1 MGRIL
6 FVLVVA
12 LWFALPACRKQS
24 ISATNITPDSTQ
36 TNTDTNTIK
45 AAEYQPYTD
54 TFIGGMYR
62 GYAHY
67 KPVGDTI
74 IRFYVNY
81 FAKDNFHITSN
92 VRYPHDENFN
102 IFSLDLRFLINS
114 NKLYTNN
121 ITSLKHIIFKQD
133 SVLFSWEVQEG
144 QANRGPLG
152 GSIYHSLVA
161 YGIKKPK
168 F

>member
-6 FVLVVA
+6 FVLVVT

-36 TNTDTNTIK
+36 TNTDTNTVT
-45 AAEYQPYTD
+45 AVAFQPYTD
-54 TFIGGMYR
+54 TFVGGMYR

-81 FAKDNFHITSN
+81 FAKDSFRITSN
-92 VRYPHDENFN
+92 VRYPHNENFN
-102 IFSLDLRFLINS
+102 IFSLDLKFLIDP

-121 ITSLKHIIFKQD
+121 ITCRKHIIFNQD

>member
-1 MGRIL
+1 MNRIL
-6 FVLVVA
+6 FALVIA
-12 LWFALPACRKQS
+12 LWGALAACKKQS

-36 TNTDTNTIK
+36 TNIDTNTVK

-54 TFIGGMYR
+54 TFIGGMHR

-74 IRFYVNY
+74 IQFYVYY
-81 FAKDNFHITSN
+81 FAKDSFRITSN

-121 ITSLKHIIFKQD
+121 ITSLKHLIFKQD

-152 GSIYHSLVA
+152 GSIYHSMVA

>member
-1 MGRIL
+1 MGRL
-6 FVLVVA
+6 FFVLAVI
-12 LWFALPACRKQS
+12 LWFALPACKKQS
-24 ISATNITPDSTQ
+24 NSAAEIQPDSTH
-36 TNTDTNTIK
+36 TDTDTNTVK

-54 TFIGGMYR
+54 TFVGGMYR
-62 GYAHY
+62 EYAHY

-81 FAKDNFHITSN
+81 FAKDNFRITSN

-102 IFSLDLRFLINS
+102 IFSLDLKFLINS
-114 NKLYTNN
+114 EKLYTDN
-121 ITSLKHIIFKQD
+121 ITSRKHIIFKQD

-152 GSIYHSLVA
+152 GSIYNSLVA
-161 YGIKKPK
+161 YGKKKSK